1 MMKHLNA
8 FGVAAWNVTLV
19 LLKGFGT
26 FLGFAALIVFC
37 GSIAYG
43 VYVAVQWL
51 GFGDQEA
58 YWSALVSIG
67 VMGVFYYTRDTPA
80 LREKFSTWALTLM
93 AWVLI
98 VVIILAIGFAVLTV
112 IISPPTLYSLVV
124 VGVILLAGILWQLTK
139 LTSKQ

>member
-1 MMKHLNA
+1 
-8 FGVAAWNVTLV
+8 
-19 LLKGFGT
+19 
-26 FLGFAALIVFC
+26 VFC